1 MQTLTPLE
9 VILAFGMMG
18 AAAAIILV
26 LAKIVRTK
34 AQREQV
40 AQDEKRAQ
48 AALRKAVERGTH
60 DEQGFPLCRGCGDK
74 DDPATRATEFGFRI
88 ERDDGLL
95 AWVRQRI
102 GAPARLRVGR
112 RVFDEPCYCRECAL
126 IAGSDLQSY
135 LLGFEQKRR
144 NEVRDGDVEVRRYER
159 VGLDEQ
165 LRAVIKRHDEA
176 VKRAQ
181 RLKPAEVVALKT
193 GNGS

>member
-1 MQTLTPLE
+1 MQTLTPLQ
-9 VILAFGMMG
+9 VILAFAAMG
-18 AAAAIILV
+18 AAVVVALL
-26 LAKIVRTK
+26 LAKHVRTR
-34 AQREQV
+34 AQREQEV
-40 AQDEKRAQ
+40 KQEKQRQ
-48 AALRKAVERGTH
+48 TALRKAVERGTH
-60 DEQGFPLCRGCGDK
+60 DEEGYALCRGCGDK

-88 ERDDGLL
+88 ERDEGLL

-144 NEVRDGDVEVRRYER
+144 NEVRDGDVELRRYER

-165 LRAVIKRHDEA
+165 LRTAIKKHDEA

-181 RLKPAEVVALKT
+181 RLKPAEVVALKA